1 MHPKGVWSAEK
12 KKKKKGS
19 EGEEGRDER
28 VALVLL
34 AWATTP
40 WASESESESES
51 KRVSQAG
58 VDSMV
63 ESEEE

>member
-1 MHPKGVWSAEK
+1 
-12 KKKKKGS
+12 
-19 EGEEGRDER
+19 
-28 VALVLL
+28 VLL